1 MSGMVEFRIT
11 SDLQEIR
18 KQAITTN
25 YPEVKA
31 WVDGVAEQYRS
42 IVVTEDGVQAAK
54 QDRANLRKLQANI
67 DQVRKECR
75 AAALAVSAETEANCK
90 ELVAT
95 LETAVQNL
103 DTQAKAFETRRKEEK
118 KNRLSAYF
126 DQAVCD
132 MAEWLTFD
140 DCFNPKWLNATYAES
155 AAWSDIDAA
164 IDRCRADLNAIRALH
179 SEFETTLL
187 DEYTRTRNISAVLVK
202 NETLCRM
209 KAVEEERKR
218 KETEAAAK
226 YAAAQRQ
233 KMTPLKPECIGES
246 DEYEV
251 IDIVGT
257 VEPQQ
262 EQPANDL
269 VDEDGCEMPTVQE
282 APSVADVIRAV
293 EQEAFAYAAV
303 EDEPTY
309 TLYFDPHCTDEQ
321 FMELLKY
328 MDGAGIRRTLRV
340 DGTAAQ
346 LNGLRTY
353 MKNNGIRFERVPE

>member
-25 YPEVKA
+25 YADVKA

-118 KNRLSAYF
+118 AARLKTYF
-126 DQAVCD
+126 DR
-132 MAEWLTFD
+132 ENELHNTNTYLTWEGVLD
-140 DCFNPKWLNATYAES
+140 PKWLNATASEDAAEK
-155 AAWSDIDAA
+155 AIDAIITDTVNGIAA
-164 IDRCRADLNAIRALH
+164 IVTLQ
-179 SEFETTLL
+179 SPFEVELL
-187 DEYTRTRNISAVLVK
+187 DYYRETHDVAAVLQK
-202 NETLCRM
+202 NARLLEM
-209 KAVEEERKR
+209 KKVQEEREKAAREAAEAKRLAEEAAEAKRLAEEAAQKALVVEEP
-218 KETEAAAK
+218 AP
-226 YAAAQRQ
+226 Q
-233 KMTPLKPECIGES
+233 
-246 DEYEV
+246 EV
-251 IDIVGT
+251 
-257 VEPQQ
+257 
-262 EQPANDL
+262 
-269 VDEDGCEMPTVQE
+269 
-282 APSVADVIRAV
+282 PSVADVIRSV
-293 EQEAFAYAAV
+293 EQEALAYAAV
-303 EDEPTY
+303 EEEPQEETIY
-309 TLYFDPHCTDEQ
+309 T
-321 FMELLKY
+321 
-328 MDGAGIRRTLRV
+328 V
-340 DGTAAQ
+340 DFRAHGTAVQ
-346 LNGLRTY
+346 LNGLRSY

>member
-31 WVDGVAEQYRS
+31 WVDSVAEQYRTV
-42 IVVTEDGVQAAK
+42 VVTEDGVQSAK
-54 QDRANLRKLQANI
+54 QDRANLRKLQGSI

-75 AAALAVSAETEANCK
+75 AAALAVSAETEENCK

-103 DTQAKAFETRRKEEK
+103 DTQAKAFEERRKEEK
-118 KNRLSAYF
+118 KNRLSTYF

-140 DCFNPKWLNATYAES
+140 NCFNPKWLNATYAES

-218 KETEAAAK
+218 KEAEATAK
-226 YAAAQRQ
+226 YAAALQ
-233 KMTPLKPECIGES
+233 
-246 DEYEV
+246 
-251 IDIVGT
+251 
-257 VEPQQ
+257 EPA
-262 EQPANDL
+262 P
-269 VDEDGCEMPTVQE
+269 QE
-282 APSVADVIRAV
+282 APSVADVIRSV
-293 EQEAFAYAAV
+293 EQEAFAYAAA

-321 FMELLKY
+321 FLELLKY

-346 LNGLRTY
+346 LNGLRHY

>member
-25 YPEVKA
+25 YADVKA

-95 LETAVQNL
+95 LETAVQSL
-103 DTQAKAFETRRKEEK
+103 DTQAKAFEARRKEEK
-118 KNRLSAYF
+118 EARLKTYF
-126 DQAVCD
+126 ERENELHNTDTY
-132 MAEWLTFD
+132 LTWEGVLD
-140 DCFNPKWLNATYAES
+140 PKWLNATASED
-155 AAWSDIDAA
+155 AAKKAIDAIITNTVNGIAA
-164 IDRCRADLNAIRALH
+164 IVSLQ
-179 SEFETTLL
+179 SPFEVELL
-187 DEYTRTRNISAVLVK
+187 DYYRGTQDVTAVLQK
-202 NETLCRM
+202 NARLLEM
-209 KAVEEERKR
+209 KKAQEKR
-218 KETEAAAK
+218 EKAAREAAEAKRLAEETE
-226 YAAAQRQ
+226 RN
-233 KMTPLKPECIGES
+233 
-246 DEYEV
+246 
-251 IDIVGT
+251 T
-257 VEPQQ
+257 VVLEEPA
-262 EQPANDL
+262 P
-269 VDEDGCEMPTVQE
+269 QE
-282 APSVADVIRAV
+282 APSVADVIRSV
-293 EQEAFAYAAV
+293 EQEALAYAAV

-340 DGTAAQ
+340 DGTAVQ
-346 LNGLRTY
+346 LNGLKAY
-353 MKNNGIRFERVPE
+353 MKEHNIRFGRVPE

>member
-25 YPEVKA
+25 YADVKA

-95 LETAVQNL
+95 LETAVENL
-103 DTQAKAFETRRKEEK
+103 DTQAKAFETQRKEEK

-218 KETEAAAK
+218 KEAEAAAK
-226 YAAAQRQ
+226 YAEQKAACAAVR
-233 KMTPLKPECIGES
+233 MASAGDAVIEEHS
-246 DEYEV
+246 EV
-251 IDIVGT
+251 GQVIST
-257 VEPQQ
+257 VE
-262 EQPANDL
+262 
-269 VDEDGCEMPTVQE
+269 
-282 APSVADVIRAV
+282 R
-293 EQEAFAYAAV
+293 EAFERSV
-303 EDEPTY
+303 SEPEPTY
-309 TLYFDPHCTDEQ
+309 TVDF
-321 FMELLKY
+321 
-328 MDGAGIRRTLRV
+328 RV
-340 DGTAAQ
+340 FGTAAQ
-346 LNGLRTY
+346 LDELRVY
-353 MKNNGIRFERVPE
+353 MRTKGIRFGRVPE

>member
-25 YPEVKA
+25 YADVKA

-103 DTQAKAFETRRKEEK
+103 DTQAKAFETQRKEEK

-164 IDRCRADLNAIRALH
+164 IGRCRADLNAIRALH

-202 NETLCRM
+202 NETLDRM

-226 YAAAQRQ
+226 YEEQKAACAAVR
-233 KMTPLKPECIGES
+233 MASAGDAVIEEHS
-246 DEYEV
+246 EV
-251 IDIVGT
+251 GQVIAT
-257 VEPQQ
+257 VER
-262 EQPANDL
+262 
-269 VDEDGCEMPTVQE
+269 E
-282 APSVADVIRAV
+282 AFERAV
-293 EQEAFAYAAV
+293 SEP
-303 EDEPTY
+303 EPTY
-309 TLYFDPHCTDEQ
+309 TVDF
-321 FMELLKY
+321 
-328 MDGAGIRRTLRV
+328 RV
-340 DGTAAQ
+340 FGTAAQ
-346 LNGLRTY
+346 LDELRVY
-353 MKNNGIRFERVPE
+353 MRTKGIRYGRVPE

>member
-25 YPEVKA
+25 YADVKA

-103 DTQAKAFETRRKEEK
+103 DTQAKAFETQRKEEK

-226 YAAAQRQ
+226 YAALLEESKRVADETMRQ
-233 KMTPLKPECIGES
+233 AEQKASESGKSVTETLGELS
-246 DEYEV
+246 RPV
-251 IDIVGT
+251 
-257 VEPQQ
+257 
-262 EQPANDL
+262 NDL
-269 VDEDGCEMPTVQE
+269 VDEDGHEMPLAQEEAIYTV
-282 APSVADVIRAV
+282 D
-293 EQEAFAYAAV
+293 F
-303 EDEPTY
+303 
-309 TLYFDPHCTDEQ
+309 
-321 FMELLKY
+321 
-328 MDGAGIRRTLRV
+328 RV
-340 DGTAAQ
+340 HGTAVQ
-346 LNGLRTY
+346 LNGLKAY
-353 MKNNGIRFERVPE
+353 MKEHDIRFGRVPE

>member
-25 YPEVKA
+25 YADVKA

-103 DTQAKAFETRRKEEK
+103 DTQAKAFEERRKEEK
-118 KNRLSAYF
+118 KKRLSAYF

-155 AAWSDIDAA
+155 AAWMDIDTA

-226 YAAAQRQ
+226 YAALLEESKRAADETMRQ
-233 KMTPLKPECIGES
+233 AEQKASETGKSVTETLGELS
-246 DEYEV
+246 RPV
-251 IDIVGT
+251 
-257 VEPQQ
+257 
-262 EQPANDL
+262 NDL
-269 VDEDGCEMPTVQE
+269 VDEDGHEMPLAQEEAIYTV
-282 APSVADVIRAV
+282 D
-293 EQEAFAYAAV
+293 F
-303 EDEPTY
+303 
-309 TLYFDPHCTDEQ
+309 
-321 FMELLKY
+321 
-328 MDGAGIRRTLRV
+328 RV
-340 DGTAAQ
+340 HGTAVQ
-346 LNGLRTY
+346 LNGLKAY
-353 MKNNGIRFERVPE
+353 MKEHDIRFGRVPE

>member
-25 YPEVKA
+25 YADVKA

-67 DQVRKECR
+67 VQVRKECR

-103 DTQAKAFETRRKEEK
+103 DTQAKAFETQRKEEK

-126 DQAVCD
+126 DKAVCD

-140 DCFNPKWLNATYAES
+140 GCFNPKWLNATYAES
-155 AAWSDIDAA
+155 AAWMDIDAA

-209 KAVEEERKR
+209 KAFEEERKR

-226 YAAAQRQ
+226 YAALLEESKRVADETMRQ
-233 KMTPLKPECIGES
+233 AEQKASETGRSVTETLGELS
-246 DEYEV
+246 RPV
-251 IDIVGT
+251 
-257 VEPQQ
+257 
-262 EQPANDL
+262 NDL
-269 VDEDGCEMPTVQE
+269 VDEDGHEMPCAQEEAIYTV
-282 APSVADVIRAV
+282 D
-293 EQEAFAYAAV
+293 F
-303 EDEPTY
+303 
-309 TLYFDPHCTDEQ
+309 
-321 FMELLKY
+321 
-328 MDGAGIRRTLRV
+328 RV
-340 DGTAAQ
+340 HGTAAQ
-346 LNGLRTY
+346 LTGLNVY
-353 MKNNGIRFERVPE
+353 MRERGIRFGRVPK